1 VVEPGGLGV
10 LVGIEEDEGE
20 GPVDPVTE
28 RVATDTVGLTESVT
42 GGLWLGDPE
51 REMGEP
57 ELLTVSVEELDRL
70 GDPEV
75 EPGGVWETVDIDE
88 DEGEGSV
95 DPVVVMVATDT
106 VGLTESVTGGL
117 WLGDPEREMGEPELL
132 TVSVEELDRLGD
144 PVLEPGGVWET
155 VDIEEEEGEGSV
167 DPVVR
172 VL

>member
-1 VVEPGGLGV
+1 MGEPELLTVSVEELDRLDDPVVEPGGLGV
-10 LVGIEEDEGE
+10 LVGIDEDEGE

-75 EPGGVWETVDIDE
+75 EPGGV
-88 DEGEGSV
+88 
-95 DPVVVMVATDT
+95 
-106 VGLTESVTGGL
+106 
-117 WLGDPEREMGEPELL
+117 
-132 TVSVEELDRLGD
+132 
-144 PVLEPGGVWET
+144 
-155 VDIEEEEGEGSV
+155 
-167 DPVVR
+167 
-172 VL
+172 

>member
-1 VVEPGGLGV
+1 VVV
-10 LVGIEEDEGE
+10 GE
-20 GPVDPVTE
+20 GTRVTVEE
-28 RVATDTVGLTESVT
+28 RVATDTVGLTEPVT
-42 GGLWLGDPE
+42 RLWLGDPE

-75 EPGGVWETVDIDE
+75 EPGGLGVTVTIEE
-88 DEGEGSV
+88 DEGEGPV

-132 TVSVEELDRLGD
+132 TVCVEELD
-144 PVLEPGGVWET
+144 
-155 VDIEEEEGEGSV
+155 
-167 DPVVR
+167 
-172 VL
+172 